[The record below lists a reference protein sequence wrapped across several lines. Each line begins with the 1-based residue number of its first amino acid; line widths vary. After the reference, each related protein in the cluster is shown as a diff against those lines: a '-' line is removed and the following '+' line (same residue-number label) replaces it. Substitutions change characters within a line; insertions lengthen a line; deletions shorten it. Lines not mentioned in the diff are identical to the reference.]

1 MRRSVAAFG
10 VPTVTVA
17 EFVSLAAKLLLS
29 AIFLVAGL
37 AKLADSKASVQALR
51 DFGAPRL
58 VQPFGVLL
66 PPLELAVA
74 VGLLFTRSAG
84 YAAWGALGL
93 LVLFIGGIAINLAR
107 GRQPDCHCFGQVHV
121 RPISSWTLFRNGVLA
136 TGAAWLI
143 AGDPTRVSTD
153 LWVFLGSLHSRG
165 RRVAMVV
172 AALVVFA
179 ALSALQRAEPDAT
192 PDAESESIDE
202 TLSPPSRHVATPS
215 GVRESAAM
223 TEAAEA
229 TPPRVLPG
237 IGLPVGTPA
246 PAFILSDRD
255 GQLHSLDSLR
265 ASGKPVLIV
274 FSNPHC
280 MACQKLA
287 PKLPALAERQ
297 ASAHQMVLISRHGVP
312 PELEHAD
319 GHGALLILL
328 QHDGEVSDAYDCTST
343 PAAVIVGIDGL
354 IQSRLAIGAP
364 EIEQL
369 ISS

>member
-1 MRRSVAAFG
+1 
-10 VPTVTVA
+10 VTVV
-17 EFVSLAAKLLLS
+17 EFAPLAAKLLLS

-37 AKLADSKASVQALR
+37 AKLADPKTSVQALR
-51 DFGAPRL
+51 DFGAPRF

-66 PPLELAVA
+66 APLELAVA
-74 VGLLFTRSAG
+74 VGLLFTRSAS

-136 TGAAWLI
+136 TCAAWLI
-143 AGDPTRVSTD
+143 ARDPTRVSTD

-172 AALVVFA
+172 AALIVFA

-192 PDAESESIDE
+192 PDAEPESIDE
-202 TLSPPSRHVATPS
+202 TLSPLSRDVATPS
-215 GVRESAAM
+215 GVREYATMTGAAD
-223 TEAAEA
+223 A
-229 TPPRVLPG
+229 TPQRVLPG

-246 PAFILSDRD
+246 PGFVLSDRD

-287 PKLPALAERQ
+287 PKLPALAER
-297 ASAHQMVLISRHGVP
+297 ASALQIVLISRHGVP
-312 PELEHAD
+312 SELEHVD
-319 GHGALLILL
+319 GRGALLILL
-328 QHDGEVSDAYDCTST
+328 QHDGEVSEAYDSVST
-343 PAAVIVGIDGL
+343 PAAVIVGSDGV
-354 IQSRLAIGAP
+354 IQSRLAIGAS

-369 ISS
+369 LSS